1 MKIDLVL
8 PSSKYIQS
16 YNEYIEELG
25 DEVRYPFSMGFDHQ
39 DFDEFLAKLSDFSL
53 GIK

>member
-1 MKIDLVL
+1 MDLVL

-25 DEVRYPFSMGFDHQ
+25 DEVRYPFPMGFDHQ
-39 DFDEFLAKLSDFSL
+39 DIAQLKYSKIRVGSHHFVS
-53 GIK
+53 

>member
-1 MKIDLVL
+1 MDLVL

-25 DEVRYPFSMGFDHQ
+25 DEVRYF
-39 DFDEFLAKLSDFSL
+39 FLWILI
-53 GIK
+53 IKI